1 MNENPWMTRVA
12 VATILFLSALP
23 AAAQKAP
30 EPGLETAR
38 AKAVATFNEVRPED
52 VQPSPVPGWYTVR
65 KGIIVAYISGDGKY
79 LFQGDLIDIDNE
91 LSLTELVRNE
101 ARLKMIEAVPD
112 QRTIV
117 FAPDNA
123 KHVLSVFTDV
133 DCTYCRRFHS
143 QINEYLAQGIEVRYL
158 LYPRNGPGSESWDT
172 AERVWCADD
181 RKQALTLAKLDRQFE
196 SASCDASIVQDHFAL
211 GQDIGLRGT
220 PALVLEDGTL
230 ISGYVPPAELGQR
243 MAEAAGE

>member
-1 MNENPWMTRVA
+1 MNENPLMTRVA
-12 VATILFLSALP
+12 VATILFLALP
-23 AAAQKAP
+23 AASQETP

-52 VQPSPVPGWYTVR
+52 VQPSPVPGWYEVR

-79 LFQGDLIDIDNE
+79 LFQGDLIDIDKE
-91 LSLTELVRNE
+91 ISLTELVRNE
-101 ARLKMIEAVPD
+101 ARLKMLEAVPD
-112 QRTIV
+112 ERTIV
-117 FAPDNA
+117 FAPENV

-143 QINEYLAQGIEVRYL
+143 QIDEYLAQGIEVRYL
-158 LYPRNGPGSESWDT
+158 LYPRNGPASESWKT

-181 RKQALTLAKLDRQFE
+181 RQQALTLAKLDHPFE
-196 SASCDASIVQDHFAL
+196 SASCDASIVQDHYAL

>member
-1 MNENPWMTRVA
+1 MNENSLKTRVA
-12 VATILFLSALP
+12 VATILFLSTLP
-23 AAAQKAP
+23 AAAQDVP

-65 KGIIVAYISGDGKY
+65 KGVVVAYISGDGKY
-79 LFQGDLIDIDNE
+79 LFQGDLIDIDQE

-101 ARLKMIEAVPD
+101 ARLKLLEAVPD
-112 QRTIV
+112 ERTIV
-117 FAPDNA
+117 FAPDNV

-143 QINEYLAQGIEVRYL
+143 QIDEYLAQGIEVRYL
-158 LYPRNGPGSESWDT
+158 LYPRNGPGSESWST

-181 RKQALTLAKLDRQFE
+181 RKQALTLAKLDRPFE
-196 SASCDASIVQDHFAL
+196 AASCDASIVQDHFAL

-243 MAEAAGE
+243 MATASAD